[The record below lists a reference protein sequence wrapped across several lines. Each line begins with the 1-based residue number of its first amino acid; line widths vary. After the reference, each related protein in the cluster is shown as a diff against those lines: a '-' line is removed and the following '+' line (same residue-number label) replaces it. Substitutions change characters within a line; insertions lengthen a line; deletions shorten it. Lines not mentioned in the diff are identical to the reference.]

1 MQKYNNCSDLIM
13 FFLHLSIQFIPYA
26 PMKNYIATI
35 LAKQA
40 LLLLCAFFAIAA
52 NAQDD
57 TEFWDKVR
65 IGGNLGVAFGSGY
78 TDVTL
83 APGALYEF
91 NQYLALGAG
100 VQGTYV
106 HQRNYYDA
114 YMYGGSA
121 IAIFNPV
128 PTIQLSA
135 EVEQLRVN
143 TQFDREYYEE
153 FVSGTGIAR
162 QRDFWNTALFF
173 GVGYRMDNVTVGLRF
188 NVLYNEDDLV
198 YSDAFMPFLRVYF

>member
-1 MQKYNNCSDLIM
+1 
-13 FFLHLSIQFIPYA
+13 
-26 PMKNYIATI
+26 MKNYINI
-35 LAKQA
+35 LLGKPP
-40 LLLLCAFFAIAA
+40 LLIILCLFASTA

-57 TEFWDKVR
+57 EGFWSRVR
-65 IGGNLGVAFGSGY
+65 FGGNLGVGFGSGY

-153 FVSGTGIAR
+153 FVSGNGIAR